1 MRKGAR
7 GRTDRDGSDAEILP
21 VKGIGQTQG
30 PGRVTAHGEER
41 GCRDRDYGGTDV
53 RMEESMERILS
64 RQDVVQR
71 LDIHQHVS
79 RAEGQKAHVS
89 RCRGVDR
96 GTGSEVKGRYGHEV
110 RAW

>member
-1 MRKGAR
+1 MRNSAR
-7 GRTDRDGSDAEILP
+7 SRTDRDGSHTEILP

-41 GCRDRDYGGTDV
+41 SCRDRDADGTDV

-64 RQDVVQR
+64 CQDVVQR
-71 LDIHQHVS
+71 LDIHQHVR

-89 RCRGVDR
+89 RCRGVYR

-110 RAW
+110 YTW